1 MRNPMERLILSVAE
15 FLDRN
20 LIMVPDVD
28 MTMAAT
34 AGSATALSTERQIPR
49 TLNADNKACRNAI
62 EHHCFG
68 SMGVVGGASRFFAAS
83 RYYVVAASGNA
94 RGAPASTSSDD
105 ETARNAADQ

>member
-1 MRNPMERLILSVAE
+1 MGVSADDSRPSQGHRGSHPHVLDSGSKGMTMRNPMERLILSVAE

-49 TLNADNKACRNAI
+49 TTQR
-62 EHHCFG
+62 
-68 SMGVVGGASRFFAAS
+68 
-83 RYYVVAASGNA
+83 
-94 RGAPASTSSDD
+94 
-105 ETARNAADQ
+105 